1 MRWEDERY
9 VRLYTRNTVEWEML
23 PWQSRCTW
31 PLILRAVDRAGLLDL
46 GKHGARGL
54 SALIKLPP
62 EVTEIGLSGL
72 LEDGCL
78 ELHGTV
84 LVVPNFVE
92 AQEATQSDAQ
102 RKRESRERARA
113 LAQIATVTERDSESR
128 NVTASHENGQK
139 VTSCHKLS
147 QAVTSGHSVPCLTDP
162 CLTVPNRSEPE
173 RASRAIRV
181 RGTAKHQQDAT
192 ALLAELSAARR
203 RIDPKARELSPI
215 PANLRHISERL
226 SEGASVDDV
235 RHVIAVCEAECKA
248 TPTAFQWF
256 DAVSPFRADNF
267 ARKIARDART
277 TVTATAQSRAAE
289 PVKPPQV
296 PLIDVEAIRREREER
311 LRADNADTRRRFE
324 AGELSEQELRWAIQG
339 GVVSAEEARANGRR

>member
-1 MRWEDERY
+1 MATGRMLSRKISANKDIPRLVRLVDERLGQPHGAFAALLFTWLIAHLDAEGRTSGDPDVVKGNVAPRMPWITSDSVHAY
-9 VRLYTRNTVEWEML
+9 LMAAAELKLVEYYEADGDSWLAFPGFDRNQPWLRKDREAASQIPSPDSGVSKLATPDQLRSNSGVTPALLPPKVSEVKVSKVIVRE
-23 PWQSRCTW
+23 P
-31 PLILRAVDRAGLLDL
+31 RAG
-46 GKHGARGL
+46 AVVRR
-54 SALIKLPP
+54 SA
-62 EVTEIGLSGL
+62 
-72 LEDGCL
+72 
-78 ELHGTV
+78 
-84 LVVPNFVE
+84 
-92 AQEATQSDAQ
+92 ATQEQ
-102 RKRESRERARA
+102 
-113 LAQIATVTERDSESR
+113 
-128 NVTASHENGQK
+128 
-139 VTSCHKLS
+139 
-147 QAVTSGHSVPCLTDP
+147 
-162 CLTVPNRSEPE
+162 
-173 RASRAIRV
+173 
-181 RGTAKHQQDAT
+181 AT

-248 TPTAFQWF
+248 IPTAFQWF

-277 TVTATAQSRAAE
+277 TVTATAQSRVAE
-289 PVKPPQV
+289 PAKPPQV

-311 LRADNADTRRRFE
+311 LRAENADTRRRFE